1 MILAGFPLLSGLVQ
15 NSVGRTQFSEIIYII
30 HFVVYKKVL
39 EPEKHITYLTSK
51 DEKIQFILKNFGR
64 PIIQK
69 RDEGFAS
76 MCHIILEQQVSIES
90 AKACFVKIQNQLAEI
105 TPESIQ
111 NASDEDLRSCGVSR
125 QKITYLKDL
134 ASKVLSNDINFE
146 IFPFKTEEEI
156 RAELIT
162 IKGVGNWSI
171 EVYLMFCLQSPD
183 IVPLGDI
190 AIKNTLKELYH
201 CQTHEEMQLIS
212 ENWKPYRTFASFTI
226 WHYYLKKRNKI

>member
-1 MILAGFPLLSGLVQ
+1 MQYTIDFLG
-15 NSVGRTQFSEIIYII
+15 
-30 HFVVYKKVL
+30 
-39 EPEKHITYLTSK
+39 SK
-51 DEKIQFILKNFGR
+51 DPILKDILIAFGH

-90 AKACFVKIQNQLAEI
+90 AKACFVKIQNRLQEI
-105 TPESIQ
+105 TPETIQ
-111 NASDEDLRSCGVSR
+111 NATDEDLRYCGVSR
-125 QKITYLKDL
+125 QKSSYLKDL
-134 ASKVLSNDINFE
+134 ASKVLSNQIDFE
-146 IFPFKTEEEI
+146 TFPFKTEQEI

-190 AIKNTLKELYH
+190 AIKNTLKELYN
-201 CQTHEEMQLIS
+201 CQTLEEMQAIS